1 MNRECDFLVIGS
13 GIAALSYA
21 LQVADRGR
29 VIIVSKATLTETNTR
44 YAQGGIAAVLSST
57 SDLRQHVQDTMV
69 CGSGINDHEVV
80 QMVAVSAAEAIHNL
94 TSWGVEFDRQ
104 AEGEYALARE
114 GGHSEHRIL
123 HHKDSTGLEIQ
134 NRLASAVARH
144 PNIETLEHHFAIDLL
159 TQHHLGKLVKKS
171 LPGTE
176 CYGAYVLNIE
186 TGRVDTFLSKITILA
201 TGGVGNIYHT
211 TTNPPLATG
220 DGIAMVHRAKGMLR
234 DMEFVQFHPTALY
247 NPVER
252 PSFLISEAVR
262 GFGGVLRTL
271 DGKEFM
277 SKYHPM
283 GSLAP
288 RDIVARSIDNELK
301 IRGEDYVYL
310 DITHKDANEIRESFP
325 MIYEKCMSLGI
336 DITREM
342 IPVQP
347 AAHYICGGV
356 DVDMNGESSIS
367 RLYAIGE
374 VSCTGLHGANRLA
387 SNSLLEAVVYATKAA
402 AHSSDVVSTYGLQ
415 PGIPDWDFTGTSSP
429 EEMVLITQSIKEMQQ
444 VMSYYVGIV
453 RSNLRLE
460 RALERIGIIFRET
473 EHLYKRTTISVE
485 LCQLRNMIA
494 VSYLIIKQAHAM
506 KRSVGLHY
514 SLDYPLPDK

>member
-1 MNRECDFLVIGS
+1 MNRECDYLVIGS

-21 LQVADRGR
+21 LQVADSGS
-29 VIIVSKATLTETNTR
+29 VVIVSKATLTETNTR

-57 SDLRQHVQDTMV
+57 SDLDRHIQDTMV
-69 CGSGINDHEVV
+69 CGSGINDREVV
-80 QMVAVSAAEAIHNL
+80 EMVARSAAGAIENL
-94 TSWGVEFDRQ
+94 TSWGVEFDRK

-114 GGHSEHRIL
+114 GGHSSHRIL

-134 NRLASAVARH
+134 NRLAAAIAAH
-144 PNIETLEHHFAIDLL
+144 PNVEILEHNFAIDLI

-176 CYGAYVLNIE
+176 CYGAYVLDIA
-186 TGRVDTFLSKITILA
+186 TGEVNTFLSKITVLA
-201 TGGVGNIYHT
+201 TGGIGNIYHT
-211 TTNPPLATG
+211 TTNPSLATG
-220 DGIAMVHRAKGMLR
+220 DGIAMVHRAKGALM

-247 NPVER
+247 NPAIR

-262 GFGGVLRTL
+262 GFGAILRTQ
-271 DGKEFM
+271 DGVEFM
-277 SKYHPM
+277 NKYHPM

-301 IRGEDYVYL
+301 LRGEDYVYL
-310 DITHKDANEIRESFP
+310 DITHKKAEDIREAFP
-325 MIYEKCMSLGI
+325 MIYEKCIGLGL
-336 DITREM
+336 DITRDM

-347 AAHYICGGV
+347 AAHYLCGGV
-356 DVDMNGESSIS
+356 SVDMNGESSIS

-374 VSCTGLHGANRLA
+374 VARTGLHGANRLA

-402 AHSSDVVSTYGLQ
+402 AHSRLVMGEYGLQ
-415 PGIPDWDFTGTSSP
+415 GGIPDWDFAGTQSP

-444 VMSYYVGIV
+444 IMSYYVGIV

-460 RALERIGIIFRET
+460 RALERIGIIHRET
-473 EHLYKRTTISVE
+473 EHLYKRSTISVE

-494 VSYLIIKQAHAM
+494 VAYLVIKQAHAL

-514 SLDYPLPDK
+514 SLDYPI

>member
-13 GIAALSYA
+13 GVAALSYA
-21 LQVADRGR
+21 LQVADKGR
-29 VIIVSKATLTETNTR
+29 VLIVSKATLTETNTR
-44 YAQGGIAAVLSST
+44 YAQGGIAAVLYST
-57 SDLRQHVQDTMV
+57 SDLARHIEDTMV
-69 CGSGINDHEVV
+69 CGSGINDREVV
-80 QMVAVSAAEAIHNL
+80 EMVARSAAEAIDNL
-94 TSWGVEFDRQ
+94 TSWGVEFDRNK
-104 AEGEYALARE
+104 GGDHYALARE
-114 GGHSEHRIL
+114 GGHSENRIL

-134 NRLASAVARH
+134 NRLAAAVAAN
-144 PNIETLEHHFAIDLL
+144 PNIEILEHHFAIDLL

-176 CYGAYVLNIE
+176 CYGAYVLDIA
-186 TGRVDTFLSKITILA
+186 TGQVHTFLSKVTVLA
-201 TGGVGNIYHT
+201 TGGIGNIYNT

-220 DGIAMVHRAKGMLR
+220 DGIAMVHRAKGVLR

-247 NPVER
+247 NPAER

-262 GFGGVLRTL
+262 GFGAVLRTQ

-277 SKYHPM
+277 HKYHPM

-288 RDIVARSIDNELK
+288 RDIVARSIDTELK
-301 IRGEDYVYL
+301 ISGQDYVYL
-310 DITHKDANEIRESFP
+310 DITHRAADEIREAFP
-325 MIYEKCMSLGI
+325 MIYQKCKSLGI

-342 IPVQP
+342 IPVEP
-347 AAHYICGGV
+347 AAHYLCGGV
-356 DVDMNGESSIS
+356 EVDMNGESSIG

-374 VSCTGLHGANRLA
+374 VSRTGLHGANRLA
-387 SNSLLEAVVYATKAA
+387 SNSILEAVVYATRAA
-402 AHSSDVVSTYGLQ
+402 EHSAVRVNELKLQQGL
-415 PGIPDWDFTGTSSP
+415 PDWDFAGTTSP

-460 RALERIGIIFRET
+460 RALERIGIIYNET
-473 EHLYKRTTISVE
+473 EHLYRRSTISVE

-494 VSYLIIKQAHAM
+494 VAYLIIKQAHALH
-506 KRSVGLHY
+506 RSVGLHY
-514 SLDYPLPDK
+514 SLDYPL

>member
-1 MNRECDFLVIGS
+1 MIGS

-21 LQVADRGR
+21 LQVADKGR
-29 VIIVSKATLTETNTR
+29 VLIVSKATLTESNTR

-57 SDLRQHVQDTMV
+57 SDLERHVQDTMV
-69 CGSGINDHEVV
+69 CGSGINEREVV
-80 QMVAVSAAEAIHNL
+80 EMVASSAANAINDL
-94 TSWGVEFDRQ
+94 VSWGVEFDRKKSDGQ
-104 AEGEYALARE
+104 YALARE
-114 GGHSEHRIL
+114 GGHSDHRIL

-134 NRLASAVARH
+134 NRLAAAVAAH
-144 PNIETLEHHFAIDLL
+144 PNIEILEHHFAVDLL

-176 CYGAYVLNIE
+176 CYGAYVLEIA
-186 TGRVDTFLSKITILA
+186 TGEVHTFRSRVTILA
-201 TGGVGNIYHT
+201 TGGIGNIYNT

-220 DGIAMVHRAKGMLR
+220 DGIAMVHRAKGLLR

-247 NPVER
+247 NPAQR

-262 GFGGVLRTL
+262 GFGGVLR
-271 DGKEFM
+271 DHAGREFM
-277 SKYHPM
+277 YKYHAM

-288 RDIVARSIDNELK
+288 RDIVARSIDTELK
-301 IRGEDYVYL
+301 LSGHDFVYL
-310 DITHKDANEIRESFP
+310 DITHKDSNDIRESFP
-325 MIYEKCMSLGI
+325 MIYEKCLSLGI

-342 IPVQP
+342 IPVEP
-347 AAHYICGGV
+347 AAHYLCGGV
-356 DVDMNGESSIS
+356 EVDLNGESSIG

-374 VSCTGLHGANRLA
+374 VARTGLHGANRLA
-387 SNSLLEAVVYATKAA
+387 SNSLLEAVVYATRAA
-402 AHSSDVVSTYGLQ
+402 AHSRTVFQGYDLCRN
-415 PGIPDWDFTGTSSP
+415 IPDWDFAGTQSP

-460 RALERIGIIFRET
+460 RALERIGIIHRET
-473 EHLYKRTTISVE
+473 EHLYRRSTISVE

-494 VSYLIIKQAHAM
+494 VAYLIIKQAHALR
-506 KRSVGLHY
+506 RSVGLHY
-514 SLDYPLPDK
+514 SLDYPN